1 MNEDTNYLLPGLDD
15 NDEDGPGISYVHP
28 PRIRQLN
35 RNEWF
40 DNGHEVIPFP
50 SYTTHYLETRHTL
63 HSTQVQEGLP
73 CGVVAAMVVLN
84 ETNRRGSAHRHSM
97 VLGRN
102 AMFMNLARPP
112 AQARSGSIM
121 DELD

>member
-1 MNEDTNYLLPGLDD
+1 MDAVAAVATSELEAALGELNLSEDADAQMNEDTNDLLPDLDE

-50 SYTTHYLETRHTL
+50 SYTTDP
-63 HSTQVQEGLP
+63 LP
-73 CGVVAAMVVLN
+73 GNPAHPPLDAGA
-84 ETNRRGSAHRHSM
+84 RRPVM
-97 VLGRN
+97 
-102 AMFMNLARPP
+102 
-112 AQARSGSIM
+112 RSGCCHGGTQ
-121 DELD
+121 

>member
-1 MNEDTNYLLPGLDD
+1 M
-15 NDEDGPGISYVHP
+15 
-28 PRIRQLN
+28 
-35 RNEWF
+35 
-40 DNGHEVIPFP
+40 
-50 SYTTHYLETRHTL
+50 
-63 HSTQVQEGLP
+63 QVQEGLS
-73 CGVVAAMVVLN
+73 CGVVAATVVLN

-102 AMFMNLARPP
+102 AMFTVDLARPP